1 MRNYHALAMHSL
13 RVQDWLQISK
23 GVLMSFLDSWAY
35 FFVVAGWDEGHKH
48 HIFSNISLDQEPRKQ
63 GCKGGSSTPW
73 YFYGVERGGG
83 GWFSLQFPQG
93 CLTGE
98 LPSLTLTPQRIPS
111 LHNMV
116 FLSFEWQLL
125 LFEASE
131 KMQVGEFHHY
141 ENSRNRER
149 NNLCVCVC
157 VLYHI
162 SSSLRFPK
170 RCIDLLFF
178 LKGSWCTN

>member
-13 RVQDWLQISK
+13 RVQDWLQVSK

-83 GWFSLQFPQG
+83 VADFPCSSPRAVWLVSCPLLPLHLKEYPHFTIWCSFHLSDNCFCLRLQRRCRLVNFIIMKTQG
-93 CLTGE
+93 TGKE
-98 LPSLTLTPQRIPS
+98 TT
-111 LHNMV
+111 
-116 FLSFEWQLL
+116 
-125 LFEASE
+125 
-131 KMQVGEFHHY
+131 
-141 ENSRNRER
+141 
-149 NNLCVCVC
+149 CVCVC
-157 VLYHI
+157 VCCTI
-162 SSSLRFPK
+162 FR
-170 RCIDLLFF
+170 LLSGFQNGALTF
-178 LKGSWCTN
+178 CFS